1 MHDLQ
6 TKLLKILTK
15 IDFSK
20 SSLRK
25 IAKMVGEQ
33 YPQKIKHHI
42 LQLEKKGLISV
53 DWQNKTITRVKSG
66 LFAPAGLPASGGKG
80 AISSLLSIPVLGTA
94 NCGPATIFADQNIE
108 GYLKISK
115 NVLGLKAIGD
125 FFAIKAFG
133 NSMNRAKIA
142 GRTIEQGDYVIVD
155 PKQKSPHNGDY
166 VLSIIDNVANIKKF
180 FRDVKNKLIMLLSE
194 STEEYPPIYIGQNE
208 NYFVSGK
215 VIYVIKKPKL
225 S

>member
-6 TKLLKILTK
+6 TKLLKLLTK
-15 IDFSK
+15 INFAD

-25 IAKMVGEQ
+25 IAKQVGEK

-53 DWQNKTITRVKSG
+53 DWQNKKIYRPSVVKS
-66 LFAPAGLPASGGKG
+66 SV
-80 AISSLLSIPVLGTA
+80 SSLLSIPILGTA
-94 NCGPATIFADQNIE
+94 NCGPATMFADQNIE

-133 NSMNRAKIA
+133 NSMNRAKVS
-142 GRTIEQGDYVIVD
+142 GRNIEEGDYVIVD
-155 PKQKSPHNGDY
+155 PKQRSPHNGEY

-180 FRDVKNKLIMLLSE
+180 FRDMKNKLIMLLSE
-194 STEEYPPIYIGQNE
+194 STEEYPPIYIGQRE

-215 VIYVIKKPKL
+215 VIYVIKKPK
-225 S
+225 

>member
-33 YPQKIKHHI
+33 YPQKINHHI

-53 DWQNKTITRVKSG
+53 DWQNKTITKAKMG
-66 LFAPAGLPASGGKG
+66 LSAGKG
-80 AISSLLSIPVLGTA
+80 AKSSLLSIPILGTA
-94 NCGPATIFADQNIE
+94 NCGPATLLADQNIE

-115 NVLGLKAIGD
+115 NVLGLKAIGE

-133 NSMNRAKIA
+133 NSMNRAKVA

-155 PKQKSPHNGDY
+155 PKQRSPHNGDY

-180 FRDVKNKLIMLLSE
+180 FRDVKNRLI
-194 STEEYPPIYIGQNE
+194 
-208 NYFVSGK
+208 
-215 VIYVIKKPKL
+215 
-225 S
+225 

>member
-53 DWQNKTITRVKSG
+53 DWNNKKIYKYSVMRSSK
-66 LFAPAGLPASGGKG
+66 APTMSVLVP
-80 AISSLLSIPVLGTA
+80 IPIVGSA

-108 GYLKISK
+108 GFVKVSK
-115 NVLGLKAIGD
+115 VILGLKSIGE
-125 FFAIKAFG
+125 FFAIRASG
-133 NSMNRAKIA
+133 NSMNQANVK
-142 GRTIEQGDYVIVD
+142 GRSIEDGDLVIID
-155 PKQKSPHNGDY
+155 PKQRDPKDGDY

-180 FRDVKNKLIMLLSE
+180 YKDTRNKQVLLQAE
-194 STEEYPPIYIGQNE
+194 STEAYPPIYIDPRE
-208 NYFVSGK
+208 DYFVSGK
-215 VIYVIKKPKL
+215 VIYVIKR

>member
-6 TKLLKILTK
+6 TKLLKLFPK

-20 SSLRK
+20 ESLRT
-25 IAKMVGEQ
+25 IAKKVGEK

-53 DWQNKTITRVKSG
+53 DWQNKSVTKVKSG
-66 LFAPAGLPASGGKG
+66 KSAT
-80 AISSLLSIPVLGTA
+80 SSLLSIPVLGTA
-94 NCGPATIFADQNIE
+94 NCGPATIFAEQNIE
-108 GYLKISK
+108 GFVKISK
-115 NVLGLKAIGD
+115 IILGVKAIGD
-125 FFAIKAFG
+125 FFAIRASG
-133 NSMNRAKIA
+133 NSMNRAKVD
-142 GRTIEQGDYVIVD
+142 GKNIENGDLVIVD

-180 FRDVKNKLIMLLSE
+180 FRDVKNKLVMLLSE
-194 STEEYPPIYIGQNE
+194 STEEYPPIYIGQSE

-215 VIYVIKKPKL
+215 VIYVIKKPK
-225 S
+225 

>member
-1 MHDLQ
+1 MRREN
-6 TKLLKILTK
+6 KKIIRAT
-15 IDFSK
+15 
-20 SSLRK
+20 SSL
-25 IAKMVGEQ
+25 
-33 YPQKIKHHI
+33 
-42 LQLEKKGLISV
+42 KG
-53 DWQNKTITRVKSG
+53 
-66 LFAPAGLPASGGKG
+66 GLPASGGG
-80 AISSLLSIPVLGTA
+80 ASRTSSLLSVPILGTA
-94 NCGPATIFADQNIE
+94 DCGPATMFADQNIE

-125 FFAIKAFG
+125 FFAIRAFG

-142 GRTIEQGDYVIVD
+142 GRNIEQGDYVIVD

-194 STEEYPPIYIGQNE
+194 STETYPPIYIGQSE

-215 VIYVIKKPKL
+215 VIYVIKKPKMK
-225 S
+225 

>member
-6 TKLLKILTK
+6 TKLLKLFRK
-15 IDFSK
+15 VDFSK
-20 SSLRK
+20 ESLRT
-25 IAKMVGEQ
+25 IAKKVGEK

-53 DWQNKTITRVKSG
+53 DWQNKKIYPSSVAKSSVVKS
-66 LFAPAGLPASGGKG
+66 SV
-80 AISSLLSIPVLGTA
+80 SSLLSVPILGTA

-133 NSMNRAKIA
+133 NSMNRAKVS
-142 GRTIEQGDYVIVD
+142 GRNIEQGDYVIVD

-194 STEEYPPIYIGQNE
+194 STEEYPPIYIGQSE

-215 VIYVIKKPKL
+215 VIYVIKKPIAR
-225 S
+225 

>member
-6 TKLLKILTK
+6 TKLLKLFPK
-15 IDFSK
+15 INFSEE
-20 SSLRK
+20 SLRT
-25 IAKMVGEQ
+25 IAKKVGEK

-53 DWQNKTITRVKSG
+53 DWQNKTITKAKR
-66 LFAPAGLPASGGKG
+66 GLPASSGGNSTS
-80 AISSLLSIPVLGTA
+80 ALLSIPILGTA
-94 NCGPATIFADQNIE
+94 SCGPATIFADQNIE

-133 NSMNRAKIA
+133 NSMNRAKVS
-142 GRTIEQGDYVIVD
+142 GRNIEQGDYVIVD

-194 STEEYPPIYIGQNE
+194 STEAYPPIYIGQSE

-215 VIYVIKKPKL
+215 VIYVIKKPKIK
-225 S
+225 

>member
-6 TKLLKILTK
+6 LKLYKLLGKV
-15 IDFSK
+15 DFSK
-20 SSLRK
+20 ESLRTL
-25 IAKMVGEQ
+25 AKKVGEK

-42 LQLEKKGLISV
+42 LQLEKKGLIAV
-53 DWQNKTITRVKSG
+53 DWQNKKIFRSSVVKS
-66 LFAPAGLPASGGKG
+66 SV
-80 AISSLLSIPVLGTA
+80 SSLLSIPILGTA
-94 NCGPATIFADQNIE
+94 DCGPATMFADQNIE

-155 PKQKSPHNGDY
+155 PKQRSPHNGDY

-194 STEEYPPIYIGQNE
+194 STDTYPPIYIGQRE

-215 VIYVIKKPKL
+215 VIYVIKKPKMK
-225 S
+225 

>member
-6 TKLLKILTK
+6 LKLYKLFGK

-20 SSLRK
+20 ESLRTL
-25 IAKMVGEQ
+25 AKKVGEK

-53 DWQNKTITRVKSG
+53 DWQNKKITKVTAGLRKS
-66 LFAPAGLPASGGKG
+66 LPASGGNS
-80 AISSLLSIPVLGTA
+80 ATSSLLSVPILGTA
-94 NCGPATIFADQNIE
+94 DCGPATMFADQNIE

-115 NVLGLKAIGD
+115 TVLGLKAIGD

-142 GRTIEQGDYVIVD
+142 GRNIEQGDYVIVD
-155 PKQKSPHNGDY
+155 PKQRSPHNGDY

-194 STEEYPPIYIGQNE
+194 STEQYPPIYIGQNE

-215 VIYVIKKPKL
+215 VIYVIKKPKM
-225 S
+225 